1 MRLSGILAAALALP
15 VVSACLEPKKKDKK
29 TPPQLAPTSS
39 HIDTTPSSGKLTFHR
54 DIKPLMETKCAGCH
68 SAGGLSAIELTEYA
82 QVKKLSAQIKSTLK
96 SGRMPPW
103 IADSGHQTY
112 KDDLSLADSER
123 TAFIQWLDAGTPEG
137 DESTYVA
144 PKKKEGFKPD
154 VTYEIFT
161 DDGAYLPKQETSD
174 DYRCFIVPFDSKLA
188 DAGYVTGFTVT
199 PGNKKLVHH
208 LVAYLVDAAVI
219 PYLNELDTQEPGRGY
234 QCYGGATPDRLADRT
249 VQQALEAK
257 FPGSVQA
264 LQDSNYWLAHWAP
277 GMEDGYVFPSGTG
290 IKLPPGGAF
299 VVQMHYYSKDAKGES
314 DRDTSF
320 GLKTAK
326 TVAKPAFYYPLTNQA
341 WLQGKAT
348 GSMVIKAKT
357 DGTFA
362 TEKTLEAI
370 GAYGK
375 KVLDITT
382 PIKSLE
388 AHSANLHMHAIGKS
402 GVITQGKNDDKEPE
416 ILLKVSSWDLHWQR
430 DFQFEPKIVPFAEL
444 AQWTRTIT
452 CTYANKTD
460 ADVYGGFG
468 SNDEMCFDFGYFAF
482 DLGN

>member
-1 MRLSGILAAALALP
+1 
-15 VVSACLEPKKKDKK
+15 LEPKKKDRK
-29 TPPQLAPTSS
+29 PIQQGAPTSS
-39 HIDTTPSSGKLTFHR
+39 NTDATPSSGKLTFHR

-68 SAGGLSAIELTEYA
+68 AAGGLSAVELTEYA
-82 QVKKLSAQIKSTLK
+82 QVKKMSAQIKSTLTNR
-96 SGRMPPW
+96 RMPPW

-112 KDDLSLADSER
+112 KDDLSLADSEQ
-123 TAFIQWLDAGTPEG
+123 TSLIQWIDAGTPEG
-137 DESTYVA
+137 DKSTYVA

-161 DDGAYLPKQETSD
+161 DDGAYLPRQESAD
-174 DYRCFIVPFDSKLA
+174 DYRCFIVPFDDKLVS
-188 DAGYVTGFTVT
+188 AGYVTGFTAT
-199 PGNKKLVHH
+199 PGNSKLVHH

-234 QCYGGATPDRLADRT
+234 QCYGGATPDRLADAT

-264 LQDSNYWLAHWAP
+264 LKDSNYWLAHWAP
-277 GMEDGYVFPSGTG
+277 GMEDGYVFPAGTG

-320 GLKTAK
+320 GLKTTK

-348 GSMVIKAKT
+348 GSMVIKAKSN
-357 DGTFA
+357 GSFA

-370 GAYGK
+370 SAYGK
-375 KVLDITT
+375 RVLDITT

-402 GVITQGKNDDKEPE
+402 GVITQGRSDDKEPE
-416 ILLKVSSWDLHWQR
+416 ILLKVSKWDLHWQR
-430 DFQFEPKIVPFAEL
+430 DFQFEPKIVPLAEL
-444 AQWTRTIT
+444 AQWTRKIT
-452 CTYANKTD
+452 CTYANETD
-460 ADVYGGFG
+460 SDVYGGFG